1 MMQREAI
8 AGLRRSRDAC
18 LGGVCAGIAQR
29 YDVDP
34 IIIRIL
40 ALLVAAVT
48 FGLAALAYVA
58 LWAALPQEPLSSELY
73 DIAPEQAESSA
84 YGCVDCSKS
93 AHLRGDGE
101 SLSIIVWLIVAIC
114 LMLLFL
120 LVALNVSPMVKGSE
134 WWQFWPLALSIVGVG
149 LIVIPVHGCREAA
162 WHALGVVITAFAIS
176 CLPMSLGIL
185 FEWGVGDSRVIA
197 GRGVLLVDHRVVRHT
212 RRRRESH
219 DPHARWP
226 FVAYSHKCG
235 LAPLLSRLAA
245 RRRRERRA
253 VSEWR
258 GARHAFSV
266 RFLHNSF
273 FQRCCEWLVNLSRY
287 LGDLSV
293 LNKRQ

>member
-48 FGLAALAYVA
+48 FGLAAIVYVA

-120 LVALNVSPMVKGSE
+120 LVALNVSPMVKCSQ

-185 FEWGVGDSRVIA
+185 SWHTFSYALERLWILLALAAALFVIGLHRSNGA
-197 GRGVLLVDHRVVRHT
+197 LVILGSLLVAVFCLSTIALFAIPGD
-212 RRRRESH
+212 
-219 DPHARWP
+219 
-226 FVAYSHKCG
+226 VANLMILMPDGRS
-235 LAPLLSRLAA
+235 LRIAISVAWLL
-245 RRRRERRA
+245 
-253 VSEWR
+253 
-258 GARHAFSV
+258 
-266 RFLHNSF
+266 
-273 FQRCCEWLVNLSRY
+273 C
-287 LGDLSV
+287 
-293 LNKRQ
+293 